1 MPTVHFT
8 ANLQRY
14 MDVPTRTVGGHT
26 VREAMEAVFAEIP
39 KLRSYI
45 VDDQGRLRQHVLIFV
60 DGQTIND
67 RAGLGDS
74 VQESSELYVMQA
86 LSGG

>member
-14 MDVPTRTVGGHT
+14 MDVPTRAVGGST

-60 DGQTIND
+60 DGQAIND

-74 VQESSELYVMQA
+74 VRESSELYVMQA